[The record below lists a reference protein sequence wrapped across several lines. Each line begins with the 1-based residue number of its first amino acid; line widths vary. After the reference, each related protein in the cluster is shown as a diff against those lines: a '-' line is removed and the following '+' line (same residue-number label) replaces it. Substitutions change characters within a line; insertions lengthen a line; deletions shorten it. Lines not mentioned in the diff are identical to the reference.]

1 MTWSIS
7 LSGFGWHVVGTAV
20 FFVSVGGALGMVGG
34 IFHAF
39 DGGAFEC
46 LIGLS
51 PVFRVNS

>member
-20 FFVSVGGALGMVGG
+20 FFVSMGGALWMVGG

-46 LIGLS
+46 LIGI
-51 PVFRVNS
+51 R